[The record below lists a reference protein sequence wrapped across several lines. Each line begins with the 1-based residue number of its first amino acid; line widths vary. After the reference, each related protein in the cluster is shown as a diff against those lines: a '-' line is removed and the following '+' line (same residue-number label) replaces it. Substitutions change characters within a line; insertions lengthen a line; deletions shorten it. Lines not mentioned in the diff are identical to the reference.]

1 MTRLIIG
8 AAAAAALLAPV
19 AASAADVNGAWKLKV
34 DVADMTIDVNCNL
47 TQSAN
52 ALSGDCKRADGDEA
66 PAKFTGAVDGDALNW
81 AYDIDMQGQTMHV
94 AYKAQVQPDGTMKGT
109 IEVPGVSGTFTGS
122 K

>member
-1 MTRLIIG
+1 MKRLIIG

-47 TQSAN
+47 TQSAS
-52 ALSGDCKRADGDEA
+52 ALGGDCKRADGDEQ
-66 PAKFTGAVDGDALNW
+66 PAKLTGAVDGDALSW
-81 AYDIDMQGQTMHV
+81 AYDIDFGGQAMHI
-94 AYKAQVQPDGTMKGT
+94 AYKAQIQPDGTMKGT